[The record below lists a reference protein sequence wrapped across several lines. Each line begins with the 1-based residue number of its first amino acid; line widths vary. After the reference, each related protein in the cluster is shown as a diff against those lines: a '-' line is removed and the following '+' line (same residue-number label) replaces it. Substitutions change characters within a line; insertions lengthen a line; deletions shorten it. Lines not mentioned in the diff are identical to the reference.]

1 MLPAP
6 QKVAE
11 FAVCLPG
18 WRLPLLQRSLWGG
31 IVALLAKAGSRV
43 TGSSGARARMV
54 GKQSAHD
61 AQ

>member
-1 MLPAP
+1 MPAP

-43 TGSSGARARMV
+43 TGSCKGRSGLGR
-54 GKQSAHD
+54 GL
-61 AQ
+61 